1 MAFNQ
6 SWDETSPTDSD
17 YGYQIDDF
25 IRNLKEAI
33 RERLAVEHAFY
44 SDETGHSDVG
54 EHKKGSARINFG
66 AAADIPSN
74 NSDNPGAVY
83 AETDDKNIKF
93 DDGSSWVNINGYID
107 HGSIKG
113 LTDDDHTQ
121 YLTTGRHDTTT
132 RHPVSVL
139 KKTTGST
146 SFSINDET
154 LEKNVFTVN
163 AYAFGDPEVKW
174 ESDLVHGKIVITMGL
189 YTDPGTAYVRK
200 WTQEAYNDHHVSKYA
215 YTRWR
220 YLQSS
225 PPYEIEHFF
234 YFLVNP
240 DGSIKGGWE
249 AEDPPWKGQGFD
261 GEATEE
267 DLPHPFLSKKEDQ
280 KVILVNP
287 SMELITEL
295 RKIKKK
301 LKKGFLEFLNEGHF
315 VISDR
320 IDKPRG
326 AVTEKIIAKGI
337 EFRPLAKG
345 KPIKV

>member
-93 DDGSSWVNINGYID
+93 DNGSSWVNINGYID

-132 RHPVSVL
+132 RHPNSVL
-139 KKTTGST
+139 KTTTGSVSWT
-146 SFSINDET
+146 GEGQGSSANLT
-154 LEKNVFTVN
+154 LPGGSWALYPQIK
-163 AYAFGDPEVKW
+163 G
-174 ESDLVHGKIVITMGL
+174 ESDYDVTVYINYHDGAGTS
-189 YTDPGTAYVRK
+189 YTTHIAFYQVTSNTTTWYAQVRYF
-200 WTQEAYNDHHVSKYA
+200 QG
-215 YTRWR
+215 
-220 YLQSS
+220 S
-225 PPYEIEHFF
+225 PPYEIEHFI
-234 YFLVNP
+234 YLLVEA
-240 DGSIKGGWE
+240 DGTIRSSWE

-267 DLPHPFLSKKEDQ
+267 DLPHPFLNKKEDQ

-287 SMELITEL
+287 SIELITEL
-295 RKIKKK
+295 SNLRKK

-326 AVTEKIIAKGI
+326 AATEKIIAKGI